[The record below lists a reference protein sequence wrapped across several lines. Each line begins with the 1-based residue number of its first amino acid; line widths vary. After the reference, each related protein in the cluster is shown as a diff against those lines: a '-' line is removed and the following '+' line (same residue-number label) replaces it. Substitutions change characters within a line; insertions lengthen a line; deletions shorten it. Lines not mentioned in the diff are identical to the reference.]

1 MKRMT
6 MATIALMAGPAMLTA
21 QQTDTSRTRADS
33 ARSDSV
39 QAGMPQQGAQGD
51 TSRPVNQMNQ
61 SGDTTRSELR
71 DSLLRANQMGQPDSA
86 QQGQAGQQDST
97 QQGQMQQ
104 RSGRMNRGDMNL
116 TREQIIQ
123 LQEALRSRGYYSPA
137 SDGEIGPNTRAAM
150 ERARQELGVNT
161 NDNEALF
168 KALNLDFQG
177 SQGMAGQG
185 ADTSNMAMPADTS
198 AGNQARQ
205 PRISDSTM
213 MRPDSA
219 RGNVEEGITEP
230 SQIPR
235 DSIHSMQG
243 AQPGRP
249 VPLTNED
256 GDTATSA
263 LRDSLLRAANQPMRA
278 DSTQR
283 DSLQMNNM
291 QHDSTQMHNMQRDST
306 QMDTKQQRGNQTE
319 AGVVNATTGASTL
332 GRDVNKTRPDQ
343 GQPTTSKGDTVK
355 QGGDSASTR
364 RPPR

>member
-1 MKRMT
+1 MMKRTT

-21 QQTDTSRTRADS
+21 QQTDTTRTRADS
-33 ARSDSV
+33 A
-39 QAGMPQQGAQGD
+39 QAGVQQQGARGD

-61 SGDTTRSELR
+61 AGDTTRSELR
-71 DSLLRANQMGQPDSA
+71 DSLLRANQMGEPAAA
-86 QQGQAGQQDST
+86 QQGQQDST

-123 LQEALRSRGYYSPA
+123 LQEALRSRGYYAPA

-150 ERARQELGVNT
+150 DRARQELGVNT

-177 SQGMAGQG
+177 AEGMAGQG
-185 ADTSNMAMPADTS
+185 ADSSNMAVPADTS
-198 AGNQARQ
+198 ATNVFNQARPQ
-205 PRISDSTM
+205 GTSDSTTT
-213 MRPDSA
+213 RPDST
-219 RGNVEEGITEP
+219 RPNVEEGITQP
-230 SQIPR
+230 SEIPR

-283 DSLQMNNM
+283 DSTQQMN
-291 QHDSTQMHNMQRDST
+291 NMQRDST
-306 QMDTKQQRGNQTE
+306 EMDTKQERGNQTE